1 MSKLYEKYAYLKKT
15 EDNSEK
21 ILYLFKSGIFFIFLQ
36 EDAKIASHLFHLKIT
51 PLNSE
56 IIKCGFPIASF
67 EKYKSQLAN
76 SGYEFKIIDMSEN
89 TSLSIKD
96 YSLDEGI
103 ASLLEKIKMVEPEN
117 LSIREAYQFIDELKQ
132 KAIFLEKH

>member
-1 MSKLYEKYAYLKKT
+1 
-15 EDNSEK
+15 
-21 ILYLFKSGIFFIFLQ
+21 
-36 EDAKIASHLFHLKIT
+36 
-51 PLNSE
+51 
-56 IIKCGFPIASF
+56 
-67 EKYKSQLAN
+67 
-76 SGYEFKIIDMSEN
+76 MSEN